1 MIETIDK
8 NTSYL
13 LINYAQKVANLNQI
27 ANYIG
32 LLVQARLRP
41 ILHCEVR
48 RLCERD
54 GQHVRPPDQR
64 LHPEARRGVQQHPRR
79 QADSPKLETLS

>member
-13 LINYAQKVANLNQI
+13 LINYAQKVANLIQI

-48 RLCERD
+48 RLGERD

-64 LHPEARRGVQQHPRR
+64 FHPEARRGVQQHPRW